1 MGFVAFTVACAVAP
15 TLPALLVFRFFQGA
29 FGSCGVTNAGA
40 SIADM
45 VRPEQ
50 RGTYLAGVSAGTLIG
65 PIIGPVIAGFLTEAK
80 GWRWVFWLVT
90 ILSGVMAVPLL
101 LLLVLDL
108 GETYQPVL
116 LQRKV
121 NRLRKHTGNPNLRS
135 KLDDGLLPA
144 ERLRHGIVRPVKL
157 LIKSPISIVC
167 ALYLALVYGYLYLM
181 FSSVVIVFQQHYG
194 ITGELSGLVFLGL
207 GLGNLIGMIATS
219 WSTDRAIK
227 KLTAAGSKVKPE
239 VRLGLTP
246 IGGLFLPAG
255 LFIYG
260 VLHPFVMFSSS
271 HSNSWSKD
279 YSRPLQTSS
288 GNMRSINLAN
298 NRNSGLPS
306 TMFTGSYPFLG

>member
-1 MGFVAFTVACAVAP
+1 MGFVASTVACAVAP

-65 PIIGPVIAGFLTEAK
+65 PIIGPIIAGFLTEAK

-121 NRLRKHTGNPNLRS
+121 NRLRKQTGNPNLRS

-144 ERLRHGIVRPVKL
+144 DRLRHGIVRPVKL

-167 ALYLALVYGYLYLM
+167 ALYLAVVYGYLYLM
-181 FSSVVIVFQQHYG
+181 FSYVIRGHCFSATLRHHRG
-194 ITGELSGLVFLGL
+194 AFRSGFLG
-207 GLGNLIGMIATS
+207 
-219 WSTDRAIK
+219 
-227 KLTAAGSKVKPE
+227 
-239 VRLGLTP
+239 
-246 IGGLFLPAG
+246 
-255 LFIYG
+255 
-260 VLHPFVMFSSS
+260 
-271 HSNSWSKD
+271 
-279 YSRPLQTSS
+279 SRPRQPDRHDSDALVDRPGYQEAHRGRQQGKS
-288 GNMRSINLAN
+288 
-298 NRNSGLPS
+298 
-306 TMFTGSYPFLG
+306 